1 MPKKILDIEKIG
13 EKGKIEV
20 SYLKLI
26 LKELLYDI
34 KLESEKTDDFKLDI
48 SIMLGL
54 LNNKGIISKEEYE
67 ELKDRIS
74 SIEGDNSNID
84 SSITNN
90 ELSDEVKE
98 EIIRRSSFKGFFKTY
113 ESLVTQYPNEKCK
126 HGDFAYIKDFE
137 AGRYDINAIT
147 EYIYD
152 IKFSKWMV
160 ASDETVLRN
169 FRPRVEH
176 SNNRNVEP
184 LNRDIVMYNN
194 SIKRW
199 FSVTLEEA
207 DIARNSVMLSH
218 ISDRVLIEKDD
229 ISLNQEAKINDG
241 RIMVLSDEN
250 SNPLRHPSHISNSD
264 IKKIVGQINDDYYK
278 SIVLN
283 TFLDQLGV
291 ERIEVDS
298 NDTDMYG
305 NDIQKN
311 ITNKTMRMIL
321 NKVYEGLDRTF
332 NISIDESTKRIININ
347 DIEPDKYITRTIRTY
362 DVDKL
367 ISRINDDYYNSFE
380 DKDFNDKP
388 YSELLVTIINEFSS
402 ILKLPESEL
411 EGVITRLSNLY
422 TDDSISDLN
431 AEYAEYEKN
440 KNISVETMRKIIK
453 TLTYLQIS
461 KDILRDELLE
471 RDNVINGNKNYTG
484 NIDFSGMSSYI
495 KSNSKFV
502 EFLNILGET
511 VNNHKKI
518 TFGNTSGETIN
529 NNRNII
535 YTNETGKTENN
546 NFNINLINENGI
558 IEIKSKSINLS
569 NENLDLSIK
578 GISRFIGDAHFFG
591 NMYISD
597 SSKVV
602 EVNAEKVTYK
612 DNILELNNGEKG
624 AGVTFGKSGMYIDR
638 GQSKDYF
645 FGFDEIRDEFVTG
658 FVDDES
664 NDSIAKINPVLNRG
678 NSEVL
683 ENLKPFIWDEKEKRA
698 VTSSN
703 IEMDINGSINFKISI
718 PNHSFKLLDVVRYQD
733 ANIVLSSCNSLEESV
748 VVGIISKIIGDD
760 IYVATSGMIP
770 LLIKGISSGT
780 VLFLQPDGT
789 LGTDNSHLIS
799 KEVAIQT
806 ENGIIINIQKS
817 AELNN
822 SYTSYQLE
830 HNLKKFDAVIMDDNG
845 LLVKASSEFIET
857 AEVFGI
863 VSNVTPYSV
872 QVVTSGFIEGELVSP
887 IGSTLFLQHDGGIS
901 NQKNSNIEKAVGT
914 KVNLGIYVN
923 IKLGIK
929 KIGIKD
935 TPITVDNTYKNNNN
949 LIEIESDY
957 TFNVGDLLSLD
968 DDGKYNSF
976 DAIKTSPVGI
986 VVKSYINKNSE
997 NKYLI
1002 STSNFISYDVI
1013 SMETFRNEYGL
1024 DILPGDT
1031 LYYGQSFNVIS
1042 GEYIL
1047 GTFSENGFFLKF
1059 SKKEIKKEVSV
1070 KKTKQNNL
1078 LLVDKYYRIKTEK
1091 LTMNTIQIFN
1101 SDTKG
1106 FAKIDLINNNSFND
1120 KCLFAKLVYGTHL
1133 VRLFNHCGDF
1143 IISPNNNE
1151 VLISSELEL
1160 VETNFSDDFISI
1172 TLE

>member
-13 EKGKIEV
+13 EKGKLEV

-54 LNNKGIISKEEYE
+54 LNDKGIISKEEYE
-67 ELKDRIS
+67 ELKDKIS
-74 SIEGDNSNID
+74 SIVGDNSNVD
-84 SSITNN
+84 SS
-90 ELSDEVKE
+90 LGDSGVSDEVKE
-98 EIIRRSSFKGFFKTY
+98 EIIRKSSFKGFFKTY
-113 ESLVTQYPNEKCK
+113 EGLIAQHPNEKCK
-126 HGDFAYIKDFE
+126 HGDFAYVKDFE

-169 FRPRVEH
+169 FRPRVEN

-184 LNRDIVMYNN
+184 LDKDIIMYNQA
-194 SIKRW
+194 IKRW

-218 ISDRVLIEKDD
+218 MSDRVIIEKDD
-229 ISLNQEAKINDG
+229 SSINQEAKINDG

-250 SNPLRHPSHISNSD
+250 SNPLRHPSHISNLDVS
-264 IKKIVGQINDDYYK
+264 KIVNQINDDYYK
-278 SIVLN
+278 TIVLN

-298 NDTDMYG
+298 NDVDLYG

-311 ITNKTMRMIL
+311 ITNKTLRMIL
-321 NKVYEGLDRTF
+321 SKIYEGFDRTF
-332 NISIDESTKRIININ
+332 NIAIDENTKRIINVN
-347 DIEPDKYITRTIRTY
+347 DIEHNKYITRTIRTY

-380 DKDFNDKP
+380 NKDFTDKA
-388 YSELLVTIINEFSS
+388 YSELLITTINEFSS
-402 ILKLPESEL
+402 ILKLPEGDL
-411 EGVITRLSNLY
+411 EGIITRLGNLY
-422 TDDSISDLN
+422 AGDVISDLN
-431 AEYAEYEKN
+431 EEYKEYENN
-440 KNISVETMRKIIK
+440 KNVSVEIMRKIIK
-453 TLTYLQIS
+453 TLNYLQIS

-471 RDNVINGNKNYTG
+471 RDNIINGDKNYTG
-484 NIDFSGMSSYI
+484 NIDFSGITSYI

-511 VNNHKKI
+511 INNHKKI

-529 NNRNII
+529 NNRNVI

-546 NFNINLINENGI
+546 HFNINFTNENGI
-558 IEIKSKSINLS
+558 MDIKSKNINLS
-569 NENLDLSIK
+569 NEDLELSIK
-578 GISRFIGDAHFFG
+578 GITRFLGDAHFFG

-597 SSKVV
+597 SSKIV

-624 AGVTFGKSGMYIDR
+624 AGVTFGKSGMYVDR

-664 NDSIAKINPVLNRG
+664 NESIANINPVLNRS
-678 NSEVL
+678 NSEML
-683 ENLKPFIWDEKEKRA
+683 ENLKPFVWDEQNKRA
-698 VTSSN
+698 ITSSN
-703 IEMDINGSINFKISI
+703 IDLDINGCINFKITV
-718 PNHSFKLLDVVRYQD
+718 PNHSFKLLDVVRFQD
-733 ANIVLSSCNSLEESV
+733 TDLVLSNCNSLDESI
-748 VVGIISKIIGDD
+748 VVGIVSKIKGDD
-760 IYVATSGMIP
+760 VYVATSGIIP
-770 LLIKGISSGT
+770 LVIKGISSGT
-780 VLFLQPDGT
+780 VLFLQPDGS
-789 LGTDNSHLIS
+789 LGIDNSHLIS
-799 KEVAIQT
+799 KEVAIQS

-822 SYTSYQLE
+822 SYTSYQTN

-845 LLVKASSEFIET
+845 FLIKASSEFIET

-863 VSNVTPYSV
+863 VSKVTQYSV

-901 NQKNSNIEKAVGT
+901 NQKDSNIEKAIGT

-923 IKLGIK
+923 IKLGVK

-935 TPITVDNTYKNNNN
+935 KQIVTEKHNETNSLVEIKSNYKFK
-949 LIEIESDY
+949 
-957 TFNVGDLLSLD
+957 TGDLLTLEES
-968 DDGKYNSF
+968 GKYNSF
-976 DAIKTSPVGI
+976 DNVKNSPIGI
-986 VVKSYINKNSE
+986 VVKAYINKNGE

-1002 STSNFISYDVI
+1002 STSNFISYNEI
-1013 SMETFRNEYGL
+1013 SMETFINEYGF

-1031 LYYGQSFNVIS
+1031 LYYGHSFNTKS
-1042 GEYIL
+1042 GEYTL
-1047 GTFSENGFFLKF
+1047 GRFSDNGFFF
-1059 SKKEIKKEVSV
+1059 NFNKKEIKKDNIV
-1070 KKTKQNNL
+1070 KQNKEFIAL
-1078 LLVDKYYRIKTEK
+1078 LPNKYYRIKTES
-1091 LTMNTIQIFN
+1091 LSMNTIQVFH

-1106 FAKIDLINNNSFND
+1106 FAKIDLINNNSLND
-1120 KCLFAKLVYGTHL
+1120 KFLFAKLIHGTHL
-1133 VRLFNHCGDF
+1133 VRLFNHCGEF

-1151 VLISSELEL
+1151 ILIYSELEL